1 MKRIVSKNKFVLKNT
16 KIASLYLKN
25 NKLYFHYS
33 FNWEDKKI
41 FVKSFIS

>member
-1 MKRIVSKNKFVLKNT
+1 MKRIISKNKFVLKNT

-25 NKLYFHYS
+25 NKLYFHFS